1 MTFLIL
7 SLVNPTEKTV
17 MVIFIWWKP
26 KTTLVCTGNFR
37 TSWQEQRMIPKF
49 SYTGQWLFCTR
60 HIFLWELV
68 LLNYDSTWTV
78 EETFCVFVSPPLF
91 FFFFTF
97 ICLVVVVV
105 VLLVLLLL
113 LMMIDWSVHANLSG
127 QTFWH
132 LETLLVKNRCER
144 KLGRC
149 WRCFTL
155 FSTPRHAL
163 SDREQPMH
171 LISFCSILI
180 FLSL

>member
-7 SLVNPTEKTV
+7 SLVNPTENTV
-17 MVIFIWWKP
+17 LVIFIWWKP

-37 TSWQEQRMIPKF
+37 TSWQEQQMIPKF
-49 SYTGQWLFCTR
+49 SYTRQWLFCTR
-60 HIFLWELV
+60 HIFLWEFV

-78 EETFCVFVSPPLF
+78 EETFCVFVSPPPF
-91 FFFFTF
+91 FFFF
-97 ICLVVVVV
+97 
-105 VLLVLLLL
+105 LLL
-113 LMMIDWSVHANLSG
+113 SVCLWWWCWWWLIEVYMLIY

>member
-7 SLVNPTEKTV
+7 SLVNPTENTV
-17 MVIFIWWKP
+17 LVIFIWWKP

-37 TSWQEQRMIPKF
+37 TSWQEQQMIPKF
-49 SYTGQWLFCTR
+49 SRQWLFCTR

-91 FFFFTF
+91 FFF
-97 ICLVVVVV
+97 
-105 VLLVLLLL
+105 LLL
-113 LMMIDWSVHANLSG
+113 SVCLWWWCWWWLIEVYMLIY

-171 LISFCSILI
+171 LIYFCSILI